1 MQYILTKEEYDDLVP
16 ISIYVA
22 RCDEIKELQR
32 LVMKAT
38 GYICRYD
45 SQGDYVYFY
54 CDNCPLAHFDC
65 GHRKEFSK

>member
-16 ISIYVA
+16 RSIYVK
-22 RCDEIKELQR
+22 RCDEIKELQE

-65 GHRKEFSK
+65 GKRKEFSQ

>member
-1 MQYILTKEEYDDLVP
+1 MQYILTKEEFDDLVP
-16 ISIYVA
+16 RSIYVK
-22 RCDEIKELQR
+22 RCDEIKELQQ

-65 GHRKEFSK
+65 GKRKEFSK